1 MTIEQLENRINDI
14 QFQLDDVKN
23 TRDPLR
29 ANQRIDL
36 LEQKLETF
44 GVRIEELGQKLNS
57 YAKDDKFIELFT
69 DDEFKMLYKN
79 SGLGAKDIANLMK
92 ANENFKELDSTPQS
106 INQIINGKR
115 GSLELR
121 SYLGKQ
127 FRFAITKRQTVQA
140 TTVKSFVS
148 AEPFKNRRYCR

>member
-36 LEQKLETF
+36 LEQKIEAF

-69 DDEFKMLYKN
+69 DEEFKLLYNN
-79 SGLGAKDIANLMK
+79 SGLGAKEVASLIK
-92 ANENFKELDSTPQS
+92 ANEKFKNVDTSAPAIS
-106 INQIINGKR
+106 KIVNGTI

-121 SYLGKQ
+121 NYLGKQ
-127 FRFAITKRQTVQA
+127 FRFAITKR
-140 TTVKSFVS
+140 
-148 AEPFKNRRYCR
+148 ENI

>member
-1 MTIEQLENRINDI
+1 MTNEQLEQRVNDM
-14 QFQLDDVKN
+14 QFQIDDLKN

-36 LEQKLETF
+36 LQQQLSDF
-44 GVRIEELGQKLNS
+44 GVKIAELGQRLNS
-57 YAKDDKFIELFT
+57 YVKEDKYIELFT

-127 FRFAITKRQTVQA
+127 FRFAITKR
-140 TTVKSFVS
+140 KDI
-148 AEPFKNRRYCR
+148 

>member
-36 LEQKLETF
+36 LEQKIEAF

-69 DDEFKMLYKN
+69 DDEFKLLYNN
-79 SGLGAKDIANLMK
+79 SGLGAKEVASLIK
-92 ANENFKELDSTPQS
+92 ANEKFKNVDTSAPAIS
-106 INQIINGKR
+106 KIVNGTI

-121 SYLGKQ
+121 NYLGKQ
-127 FRFAITKRQTVQA
+127 FRFAITKR
-140 TTVKSFVS
+140 
-148 AEPFKNRRYCR
+148 ENI

>member
-1 MTIEQLENRINDI
+1 MTIEQLEQKVNDI

-36 LEQKLETF
+36 LEQRLEDF
-44 GVRIEELGQKLNS
+44 GVRITEMNKKIDSFGN
-57 YAKDDKFIELFT
+57 DNKFIETFT
-69 DDEFKMLYKN
+69 DDEFKYLYNN
-79 SGLGAKDIANLMK
+79 SGLGAKDVASLIK
-92 ANENFKELDSTPQS
+92 ANDKFKDMDTTPPTIS
-106 INQIINGKR
+106 KIISGER

-127 FRFAITKRQTVQA
+127 FRFAITKR
-140 TTVKSFVS
+140 
-148 AEPFKNRRYCR
+148 ENI

>member
-1 MTIEQLENRINDI
+1 MTNEQLEQRLNDM

-36 LEQKLETF
+36 LEQKIEAF
-44 GVRIEELGQKLNS
+44 GVRIEELGQKLN
-57 YAKDDKFIELFT
+57 AFGKDDKFIELFT
-69 DDEFKMLYKN
+69 DEEFKLLYKN

-127 FRFAITKRQTVQA
+127 FRFAITKR
-140 TTVKSFVS
+140 KDI
-148 AEPFKNRRYCR
+148 

>member
-36 LEQKLETF
+36 LEQKIEAF
-44 GVRIEELGQKLNS
+44 GVRIEELGQKLN
-57 YAKDDKFIELFT
+57 AFGKDDKFIELFT
-69 DDEFKMLYKN
+69 DDEFKLLYNN
-79 SGLGAKDIANLMK
+79 SGLGAKDVASLMK
-92 ANENFKELDSTPQS
+92 ANEKFKDMDCTPPTIS
-106 INQIINGKR
+106 KIINGER

-127 FRFAITKRQTVQA
+127 FRFAITKR
-140 TTVKSFVS
+140 KDI
-148 AEPFKNRRYCR
+148 